1 MAKSKFF
8 TLNARDFFRGLI
20 VAVGTAIGTGV
31 AAILKTG
38 QIPDSS
44 DMQTIG
50 TAGAAA
56 GVAYLTK
63 NLFTN
68 SDDNF
73 AKAEPKK

>member
-1 MAKSKFF
+1 MAKSKFL
-8 TLNARDFFRGLI
+8 TLNARDFFRGLL
-20 VAVGTAIGTGV
+20 VAIGTAIGTGV
-31 AAILKTG
+31 ANILNTG
-38 QIPDSS
+38 ALPDSS

-68 SDDNF
+68 SDDKV
-73 AKAEPKK
+73 AKAEAKK